1 MIELKGDKLEESFL
15 EFSHLEEADDD
26 DDAYVLRVFAEV
38 HEDDLLRE
46 YEYLFV
52 RDAFQ
57 EIPQIQAIVD
67 VLRKSLPLDETGT
80 IDRFSIS
87 VQRRIV
93 TLQVS
98 ILVS

>member
-1 MIELKGDKLEESFL
+1 LIELKGDKLEESFL
-15 EFSHLEEADDD
+15 EFSHLDEADDD

-38 HEDDLLRE
+38 DEDDLLRE

-67 VLRKSLPLDETGT
+67 VEKEPASRRNRDQTDFQSLYKEE
-80 IDRFSIS
+80 
-87 VQRRIV
+87 
-93 TLQVS
+93 
-98 ILVS
+98 